1 MAVDVKPADGPAARQ
16 VQGLVKAQQTG
27 AGTAP
32 QARPAATRMAAVDM
46 PIIPVIAGL
55 VRDNPGTIS
64 LGQGVVNYGPPVD
77 LAEALAPLRE
87 QPVLQKYQA
96 VSGMPELVTAL
107 RQKLRRENGIVEQ
120 DDTALMVSAGSNMA
134 FLQAVLAVADPGDEF
149 ILPSPYYFNQ
159 EMALTMVG
167 CKPVLVPTD
176 ENYQL
181 DLAALEAAITPRTRA
196 IVTVSPNNPTSAV
209 YPEGTLSAV
218 NALCKARG
226 IYHFSDEAYE
236 YFCYEGARHFSAASL
251 PGASGHTLSFYSF
264 SKGFGM
270 ASWRVGYV
278 LYPAHLFEAM
288 NKVQDTNLICAPV
301 VSQLVALAAIRAG
314 RQAVA
319 AQIDALAQ
327 VRSLVHERLRS
338 LGSLVDF
345 APTQGA
351 FYVLLRLPPVPD
363 PLAFNRA
370 MIERFKVAT
379 IPGFAFGL
387 DPRAGNHQRLSFG
400 ALDPSAVTEG
410 VDRFVAAA
418 RALY

>member
-1 MAVDVKPADGPAARQ
+1 MGPEMNQA
-16 VQGLVKAQQTG
+16 
-27 AGTAP
+27 
-32 QARPAATRMAAVDM
+32 ARPAAARIAAVDM

-55 VRDNPGTIS
+55 VRANPGTIS

-77 LAEALAPLRE
+77 VAKALQPLRE
-87 QPVLQKYQA
+87 QPALQKYQA
-96 VSGMPELVTAL
+96 VSGLPELVVAL
-107 RQKLRRENGIVEQ
+107 REKLRQENGITGQAE
-120 DDTALMVSAGSNMA
+120 TELMVSAGSNMA
-134 FLQAVLAVADPGDEF
+134 FLQAVLAIADPGDEF
-149 ILPSPYYFNQ
+149 IRPSPYYFNQ
-159 EMALTMVG
+159 EMALTMAG

-181 DLAALEAAITPRTRA
+181 DLPALEAAITPRTRA
-196 IVTVSPNNPTSAV
+196 IITVSPNNPSGAV
-209 YPEGTLSAV
+209 YPGSALAAV

-236 YFCYEGARHFSAASL
+236 YFCYDGARHFSAAAL
-251 PGASGHTLSFYSF
+251 PDAQGHTLSFYSF

-301 VSQLVALAAIRAG
+301 VSQLVALAATRAG
-314 RQAVA
+314 RQSVQAH
-319 AQIDALAQ
+319 ISSLAQ
-327 VRSLVHERLRS
+327 VRHLVHERLRA
-338 LGSLVDF
+338 LGPLISF

-370 MIERFKVAT
+370 MIEGFKVAT

-387 DPRAGNHQRLSFG
+387 DPRQGNHQRLSFG
-400 ALDPSAVTEG
+400 ALDPTAVTEG
-410 VDRFVAAA
+410 VDRFVSAA
-418 RALY
+418 RSLY